1 MAIKETVQ
9 IDVESNATD
18 QTNELVGAIND
29 LKDAIKEM
37 SSGLE
42 KGLGDVNKELGDTK
56 KSVEAVGDT
65 AGKSEKGVSKLS
77 KAFGNVGKASGII
90 FLVQKAME
98 ILYDLFNN
106 NQRVVDVFNTAF
118 NFLQIAFSDFV
129 KFIEANIGG
138 ITGFFKGI
146 FEDPKAAMIS
156 FKDAFVANIVERFE
170 SFLDTL
176 GFLASAVK
184 KVFSGDFSGAL
195 DDVKNAGTEMVDVFT
210 GVDGTVGKVVE
221 GTKKVAGAV
230 ANYTKKTYEAATAM
244 TDLNKQAELADV
256 INQGLIEKYDLQ
268 AEQQRQ
274 IRDDERNT
282 IEERIAANN
291 RLGEILDEQEAA
303 MRANAQIR
311 LAQAEQNANLDKNNI
326 EFQKELIDARNEVA
340 AVDAQIAGFRSEQLS
355 NQEALERELLEIAR
369 AKKEAE
375 IDANEIAKQA
385 AIDQEENTI
394 RRLEL
399 EKELAEETK
408 NSRVSI
414 IEDELALTKEGTAR
428 YQELLDEKL
437 LLEAEYAAESKR
449 IDYDTEVTKREQ
461 RQETMAAAYEM
472 TKQGLE
478 AVSALTEAFAGQ
490 SEEQQRKAFQVQK
503 ALSAASTVMS
513 TIEGAQSAYT
523 TAQKSPITAVFPA
536 YPVIQA
542 GLATAFGIAKLKQ
555 IQSQQ
560 FQPGGTTSTPSRS
573 SGGGGGAPS
582 VPATQRSPQFN
593 VVGSSGINQIAES
606 LSQDR
611 PVKAYV
617 VGGEVTSQQQLDRK
631 RVKTASI

>member
-18 QTNELVGAIND
+18 QTNELVGAINE

-42 KGLGDVNKELGDTK
+42 KGLGDVDKGLKDTK
-56 KSVEAVGDT
+56 DSVEAVGET

-77 KAFGNVGKASGII
+77 KAFGNIGKASGII
-90 FLVQKAME
+90 FLVEKAME

-106 NQRVVDVFNTAF
+106 NQRVVDAFNTAF

-146 FEDPKAAMIS
+146 FEDPQAAMIS

-184 KVFSGDFSGAL
+184 KVFSGDFTGAL

-230 ANYTKKTYEAATAM
+230 ADYTKKTYEAATAM

-369 AKKEAE
+369 GKKEAE
-375 IDANEIAKQA
+375 IEANEITKQA
-385 AIDQEENTI
+385 AIDAEENTLK
-394 RRLEL
+394 RLEL
-399 EKELAEETK
+399 EKELAKATK
-408 NSRVSI
+408 ESRVSI

-437 LLEAEYAAESKR
+437 LLETEYAAESKR
-449 IDYDTEVTKREQ
+449 IDRETELTKREEREQ
-461 RQETMAAAYEM
+461 TIEM
-472 TKQGLE
+472 GYDLTKQGLE
-478 AVSALTEAFAGQ
+478 AAMALSEAFAGE
-490 SEEQQRKAFQVQK
+490 SEAQQRRAFNVQK
-503 ALSAASTVMS
+503 ALSAANTVIS
-513 TIEGAQSAYT
+513 TIEGAQNAYT
-523 TAQKSPITAVFPA
+523 TAQKSPITAAFPA
-536 YPVIQA
+536 YPAIQA

-555 IQSQQ
+555 IQNQQ
-560 FQPGGTTSTPSRS
+560 FNASSVPSTTS
-573 SGGGGGAPS
+573 A
-582 VPATQRSPQFN
+582 PATVGSRTPQFN
-593 VVGSSGINQIAES
+593 IVGTSGINQIAQS
-606 LSQDR
+606 LNQDR

-617 VGGEVTSQQQLDRK
+617 VGSDVSTQQQLDRN
-631 RVKTASI
+631 RVKTASL

>member
-18 QTNELVGAIND
+18 QTNELVGAINE

-42 KGLGDVNKELGDTK
+42 KGLGDVDKGLKDTK
-56 KSVEAVGDT
+56 DSVEAVGET

-77 KAFGNVGKASGII
+77 KAFGNIGKASGII
-90 FLVQKAME
+90 FLVEKAME

-106 NQRVVDVFNTAF
+106 NQRVVDAFNTAF

-129 KFIEANIGG
+129 KFIESNIGG
-138 ITGFFKGI
+138 ITGFFKDI
-146 FEDPKAAMIS
+146 FENPVESIKSFGTAIAENILERLSSILDVAGYVGKALKS
-156 FKDAFVANIVERFE
+156 LF
-170 SFLDTL
+170 T
-176 GFLASAVK
+176 
-184 KVFSGDFSGAL
+184 GDFAGAIEN
-195 DDVKNAGTEMVDVFT
+195 VKEAGKEMVDVFT
-210 GVDGTVGKVVE
+210 GVDNSAEKIAD
-221 GTKKVAGAV
+221 GTKKIAGAV
-230 ANYTKKTYEAATAM
+230 VDYTKKTYQAAGAM
-244 TDLNKQAELADV
+244 TELNKQAELADV

-311 LAQAEQNANLDKNNI
+311 LAQAQQNAKLDENNI
-326 EFQKELIDARNEVA
+326 EFQRELIDARNEVA

-369 AKKEAE
+369 GKKEAE
-375 IDANEIAKQA
+375 IEANEISKQA
-385 AIDQEENTI
+385 AIDAEENTLK
-394 RRLEL
+394 RLEL
-399 EKELAEETK
+399 EKELAKATK
-408 NSRVSI
+408 ESRVSI

-437 LLEAEYAAESKR
+437 LLETEYAAESKR
-449 IDYDTEVTKREQ
+449 IDRETELTKREEREQ
-461 RQETMAAAYEM
+461 TIQMGYDL

-478 AVSALTEAFAGQ
+478 AAMALSEAFAGE
-490 SEEQQRKAFQVQK
+490 SEAQQRRAFNVQK
-503 ALSAASTVMS
+503 ALSAANTVIS
-513 TIEGAQSAYT
+513 TIEGAQNAYT
-523 TAQKSPITAVFPA
+523 TAQKSPITAAFPA
-536 YPVIQA
+536 YPAIQA

-555 IQSQQ
+555 IQNQQ
-560 FQPGGTTSTPSRS
+560 FNASSVPSTTS
-573 SGGGGGAPS
+573 A
-582 VPATQRSPQFN
+582 PATVGSRTPQFN
-593 VVGSSGINQIAES
+593 IVGTSGINQIAQS
-606 LSQDR
+606 LNQDR
-611 PVKAYV
+611 PVRAYV
-617 VGGEVTSQQQLDRK
+617 VGSDVSTQQQLDRN
-631 RVKTASI
+631 RVKTASL

>member
-18 QTNELVGAIND
+18 QTNELVGAINE

-37 SSGLE
+37 STGLE

-56 KSVEAVGDT
+56 KSVEAVET
-65 AGKSEKGVSKLS
+65 AAENSSKGVGKLS
-77 KAFGNVGKASGII
+77 KAFGNIGKASGII
-90 FLVQKAME
+90 FLVEKAME

-106 NQRVVDVFNTAF
+106 NQRVVDIFNTAF

-129 KFIEANIGG
+129 KFIENNIGG
-138 ITGFFKGI
+138 ITGFFKDV
-146 FEDPKAAMIS
+146 FENPGE
-156 FKDAFVANIVERFE
+156 NIRALGEAIKNNIIERFQ
-170 SFLDTL
+170 SMLDVL
-176 GFLASAVK
+176 GFVGKAMQK
-184 KVFSGDFSGAL
+184 FFTGDFKGAL
-195 DDVKNAGTEMVDVFT
+195 NEVKNAGSEMVDVFT

-230 ANYTKKTYEAATAM
+230 ANYTKKTYEAAGAM

-274 IRDDERNT
+274 LRDDERNT

-291 RLGEILDEQEAA
+291 KLGEILDEQEAA
-303 MRANAQIR
+303 MRANANIR
-311 LAQAEQNANLDKNNI
+311 LKQAQMNAELDANNV
-326 EFQKELIDARNEVA
+326 EFQRELIDAKNEVA

-369 AKKEAE
+369 GKKEAE

-385 AIDQEENTI
+385 AIDQEENVLN
-394 RRLEL
+394 RLQL

-408 NSRVSI
+408 NARVSI

-449 IDYDTEVTKREQ
+449 IDYDTEMTKREQ
-461 RQETMAAAYEM
+461 RQETMAAAYEL

-478 AVSALTEAFAGQ
+478 AVSALTEAFAGE
-490 SEEQQRKAFQVQK
+490 SEEQQRRAFNVQK
-503 ALSAASTVMS
+503 ALSAASTVIS
-513 TIEGAQSAYT
+513 TIEGAQAAYT
-523 TAQKSPITAVFPA
+523 TAQKSPITAVFPG
-536 YPVIQA
+536 YPAVQA

-555 IQSQQ
+555 IQNQQ
-560 FQPGGTTSTPSRS
+560 FQGASVGTSSAPTSAGPRPS
-573 SGGGGGAPS
+573 
-582 VPATQRSPQFN
+582 TPQFN
-593 VVGSSGINQIAES
+593 VVGTSGINQLAQTIGQE
-606 LSQDR
+606 R
-611 PVKAYV
+611 PVRAYV
-617 VGGEVTSQQQLDRK
+617 VGSDVSTQQQLDRK
-631 RVKTASI
+631 RVKTASL

>member
-56 KSVEAVGDT
+56 KSVEAVET
-65 AGKSEKGVSKLS
+65 AAENSSKGVGKLS
-77 KAFGNVGKASGII
+77 KAFGNIGKASGII
-90 FLVQKAME
+90 FLVEKAME

-106 NQRVVDVFNTAF
+106 NQRVVDAFNTAF

-221 GTKKVAGAV
+221 GTKKVASAV
-230 ANYTKKTYEAATAM
+230 ADYTKKTYESASAM
-244 TDLNKQAELADV
+244 TELNKQAELADV

-282 IEERIAANN
+282 IEERIAANQ
-291 RLGEILDEQEAA
+291 RLGEILDEQEKA
-303 MRANAQIR
+303 MMDQANIR
-311 LAQAEQNANLDKNNI
+311 LKQAQMNADLDKNNV
-326 EFQKELIDARNEVA
+326 EFQKELIDAKNEVA
-340 AVDAQIAGFRSEQLS
+340 AVEAQIAGFRSEQLS
-355 NQEALERELLEIAR
+355 NEEALERELLEIAR
-369 AKKEAE
+369 GKKEAE
-375 IDANEIAKQA
+375 IEANEISKQA
-385 AIDQEENTI
+385 AIDAEENTL

-408 NSRVSI
+408 NARVSI

-437 LLEAEYAAESKR
+437 LLETEYAAESKR
-449 IDYDTEVTKREQ
+449 ID
-461 RQETMAAAYEM
+461 QETEEEKRANREETLAIGYEL

-478 AVSALTEAFAGQ
+478 AVSALTEAFAGE
-490 SEEQQRKAFQVQK
+490 SEEQQRRAFQVQK
-503 ALSAASTVMS
+503 ALSAANTVMS
-513 TIEGAQSAYT
+513 TIEAAQNAFK
-523 TAQKSPITAVFPA
+523 TASGSPVTAVFPA
-536 YPVIQA
+536 YPYVQA

-560 FQPGGTTSTPSRS
+560 FQPGSTPTPPSTG
-573 SGGGGGAPS
+573 GGGGGAPAAPS
-582 VPATQRSPQFN
+582 AGRSPQFN
-593 VVGSSGINQIAES
+593 VVGTSGINQIAES

>member
-9 IDVESNATD
+9 VDVESNATD

-56 KSVEAVGDT
+56 KSVEAVET
-65 AGKSEKGVSKLS
+65 AAENSSKGVGKLS
-77 KAFGNVGKASGII
+77 KAFGNIGKASGII
-90 FLVQKAME
+90 FLVEKAME

-106 NQRVVDVFNTAF
+106 NQRVVDAFNTAF

-221 GTKKVAGAV
+221 GTKKVASAV
-230 ANYTKKTYEAATAM
+230 ADYTKKTYESASAM
-244 TDLNKQAELADV
+244 TELNKQAELADV

-282 IEERIAANN
+282 IEERIAANQ
-291 RLGEILDEQEAA
+291 RLGEILDEQEKA
-303 MRANAQIR
+303 MMDQANIR
-311 LAQAEQNANLDKNNI
+311 LKQAQMNADLDKNNV
-326 EFQKELIDARNEVA
+326 EFQKELIDAKNEVA
-340 AVDAQIAGFRSEQLS
+340 AVEAQIAGFRSEQLS
-355 NQEALERELLEIAR
+355 NEEALERELLEIAR
-369 AKKEAE
+369 GKKEAE
-375 IDANEIAKQA
+375 IEANEISKQA
-385 AIDQEENTI
+385 AIDAEENTL

-408 NSRVSI
+408 NARVSI

-437 LLEAEYAAESKR
+437 LLETEYAAESKR
-449 IDYDTEVTKREQ
+449 ID
-461 RQETMAAAYEM
+461 QETEEEKRANREETLAIGYEL

-478 AVSALTEAFAGQ
+478 AVSALTEAFAGE
-490 SEEQQRKAFQVQK
+490 SEEQQRRAFQVQK
-503 ALSAASTVMS
+503 ALSAANTVMS
-513 TIEGAQSAYT
+513 TIEAAQNAFK
-523 TAQKSPITAVFPA
+523 TASGSPVTAVLPA
-536 YPVIQA
+536 YPYVQA

-560 FQPGGTTSTPSRS
+560 FQPGSTPTPPSTG
-573 SGGGGGAPS
+573 GGGGGAPAAPS
-582 VPATQRSPQFN
+582 AGRSPQFN
-593 VVGSSGINQIAES
+593 VVGTSGINQIAES

>member
-18 QTNELVGAIND
+18 QTNELVNAINE

-37 SSGLE
+37 STGLE

-56 KSVEAVGDT
+56 KSVEAVGES

-77 KAFGNVGKASGII
+77 KAFGNIGKASGII
-90 FLVQKAME
+90 FLVEKAME

-106 NQRVVDVFNTAF
+106 NQRVVDIFNTAF

-146 FEDPKAAMIS
+146 FEDPKSAMIS

-230 ANYTKKTYEAATAM
+230 ADYTKKTYESASAM
-244 TDLNKQAELADV
+244 TELNKQAELADV

-282 IEERIAANN
+282 IEERIAANQ
-291 RLGEILDEQEAA
+291 RLGEILDEQEKA
-303 MRANAQIR
+303 MMDQANIR
-311 LAQAEQNANLDKNNI
+311 LAQAQANADLDKNNV
-326 EFQKELIDARNEVA
+326 EFQKELIDAKNEVA
-340 AVDAQIAGFRSEQLS
+340 AVEAQIAGFRSEQLS
-355 NQEALERELLEIAR
+355 NEEALERELLEIAR
-369 AKKEAE
+369 GKKEAE
-375 IDANEIAKQA
+375 IEANEISKQA
-385 AIDQEENTI
+385 AIDAEENTL
-394 RRLEL
+394 RRLQL

-437 LLEAEYAAESKR
+437 LLETEYAAESKR
-449 IDYDTEVTKREQ
+449 IDKETEMTKREQ
-461 RQETMAAAYEM
+461 REETIKAGYEL

-478 AVSALTEAFAGQ
+478 ALGALTEAFAGQ
-490 SEEQQRKAFQVQK
+490 SEEQQRRAFNIQK
-503 ALSAASTVMS
+503 ALSAANTVMG
-513 TIEGAQSAYT
+513 TIEAAQNAFK
-523 TAQKSPITAVFPA
+523 TAAGSPITAVFPA
-536 YPVIQA
+536 YPYVQA

-555 IQSQQ
+555 IQNQQ
-560 FQPGGTTSTPSRS
+560 FQPGSTPTPPSA
-573 SGGGGGAPS
+573 GGGGGAPAAPS
-582 VPATQRSPQFN
+582 AGRSPQFN
-593 VVGSSGINQIAES
+593 VVGTSGINQIAES
-606 LSQDR
+606 LNQDR

>member
-18 QTNELVGAIND
+18 QTNELVGAINE

-42 KGLGDVNKELGDTK
+42 KGLGDVDKGLKDTK
-56 KSVEAVGDT
+56 DSVEAVGET

-77 KAFGNVGKASGII
+77 KAFGNIGKASGII
-90 FLVQKAME
+90 FLVEKAME

-106 NQRVVDVFNTAF
+106 NQRVVDAFNTAF

-146 FEDPKAAMIS
+146 FEDPQAAMIS

-184 KVFSGDFSGAL
+184 KVFSGDFTGAL

-230 ANYTKKTYEAATAM
+230 ADYTKKTYEAATAM

-369 AKKEAE
+369 GKKEAE
-375 IDANEIAKQA
+375 IEANEITKQA
-385 AIDQEENTI
+385 AIDAEENTLK
-394 RRLEL
+394 RLEL
-399 EKELAEETK
+399 EKELAKATK
-408 NSRVSI
+408 ESRVSI

-437 LLEAEYAAESKR
+437 LLETEYAAESKR
-449 IDYDTEVTKREQ
+449 IDRETELTKREEREQ
-461 RQETMAAAYEM
+461 TIEM
-472 TKQGLE
+472 GYDLTKQGLE
-478 AVSALTEAFAGQ
+478 AAMALSEAFAGD
-490 SEEQQRKAFQVQK
+490 SEKAQKRAFQVQK
-503 ALSAASTVMS
+503 ALSSASTVIS
-513 TIEGAQSAYT
+513 TIEAAQNAFK
-523 TAQKSPITAVFPA
+523 TAAASPITIANPA
-536 YPVIQA
+536 YPYIQA
-542 GLATAFGIAKLKQ
+542 GLATAFGVAKLAS

-560 FQPGGTTSTPSRS
+560 FNTSSVPSTTSAPAAATSRTPR
-573 SGGGGGAPS
+573 
-582 VPATQRSPQFN
+582 FN
-593 VVGSSGINQIAES
+593 IVGTSGINQIAQS
-606 LSQDR
+606 LNQDR

-617 VGGEVTSQQQLDRK
+617 VGSDVSTQQQLDRN
-631 RVKTASI
+631 RVKTASL

>member
-18 QTNELVGAIND
+18 QTNELVGAINE

-37 SSGLE
+37 STGLE

-56 KSVEAVGDT
+56 KSVEAVES
-65 AGKSEKGVSKLS
+65 AAESSSKGVGKLS
-77 KAFGNVGKASGII
+77 KAFGNIGKASGII
-90 FLVQKAME
+90 FLVEKAME

-106 NQRVVDVFNTAF
+106 NQRVVDIFNTAF

-129 KFIEANIGG
+129 KFIENNIGG
-138 ITGFFKGI
+138 ITGFFKDV
-146 FEDPKAAMIS
+146 FENPGE
-156 FKDAFVANIVERFE
+156 NIRALGEAIKNNIIERFQ
-170 SFLDTL
+170 SMLDVL
-176 GFLASAVK
+176 GFVGKAMK
-184 KVFSGDFSGAL
+184 KFFTGDFKGAL
-195 DDVKNAGTEMVDVFT
+195 DEVKNAGTEMVDVFT
-210 GVDGTVGKVVE
+210 GVDNSAQKIAE

-230 ANYTKKTYEAATAM
+230 ANYTKKTYEAAGAM
-244 TDLNKQAELADV
+244 TELNKQAELADV

-274 IRDDERNT
+274 LRDDERNT
-282 IEERIAANN
+282 IEERIAAND

-303 MRANAQIR
+303 MRANANIR
-311 LAQAEQNANLDKNNI
+311 LKQAEMNAALDKNNV
-326 EFQKELIDARNEVA
+326 EFQRELIDAKNEVA

-369 AKKEAE
+369 GKKEAE
-375 IDANEIAKQA
+375 IDANEIAKQS
-385 AIDQEENTI
+385 AIDAEENVLK
-394 RRLEL
+394 RLEL

-408 NSRVSI
+408 NARVSI

-437 LLEAEYAAESKR
+437 LLEAEYASESKR
-449 IDYDTEVTKREQ
+449 IDKETEDEKRANRE
-461 RQETMAAAYEM
+461 ETMAAGYEL

-490 SEEQQRKAFQVQK
+490 SEEQQRRAFNVQK
-503 ALSAASTVMS
+503 ALSAASTVIS
-513 TIEGAQSAYT
+513 TIEGAQAAYT
-523 TAQKSPITAVFPA
+523 TAQKSPITAAFPA
-536 YPVIQA
+536 YPAIQA

-555 IQSQQ
+555 IQNQQ
-560 FQPGGTTSTPSRS
+560 FRGASVGTSSAPTSAGPRPS
-573 SGGGGGAPS
+573 
-582 VPATQRSPQFN
+582 TPQFN
-593 VVGSSGINQIAES
+593 VVGTSGINQLAQTIGQE
-606 LSQDR
+606 R
-611 PVKAYV
+611 PVRAYV
-617 VGGEVTSQQQLDRK
+617 VGSDVSTQQQLDRK

>member
-56 KSVEAVGDT
+56 KSVEAVET
-65 AGKSEKGVSKLS
+65 AAENSSKGVGKLS
-77 KAFGNVGKASGII
+77 KAFGNIGKASGII
-90 FLVQKAME
+90 FLVEKAME

-221 GTKKVAGAV
+221 GTKKVASAV
-230 ANYTKKTYEAATAM
+230 ADYTKKTYESASAM
-244 TDLNKQAELADV
+244 TELNKQAELADV

-282 IEERIAANN
+282 IEERIAANQ
-291 RLGEILDEQEAA
+291 RLGEILDEQEKA
-303 MRANAQIR
+303 MMDQANIR
-311 LAQAEQNANLDKNNI
+311 LKQAQVNANLDKNNV
-326 EFQKELIDARNEVA
+326 EFQKELIDAKNEVA
-340 AVDAQIAGFRSEQLS
+340 AVEAQIAGFRSEQLS
-355 NQEALERELLEIAR
+355 NEEALERELLEIAR
-369 AKKEAE
+369 GKKEAE
-375 IDANEIAKQA
+375 IEANEISKQA
-385 AIDQEENTI
+385 AIDAEENTL

-408 NSRVSI
+408 NARVSI

-437 LLEAEYAAESKR
+437 LLETEYAAESKR
-449 IDYDTEVTKREQ
+449 ID
-461 RQETMAAAYEM
+461 QETEDEKRANREETLAIGYEL

-478 AVSALTEAFAGQ
+478 AVSALTEAFAGE
-490 SEEQQRKAFQVQK
+490 SEEQQRRAFQVQK
-503 ALSAASTVMS
+503 ALSAANTVMS
-513 TIEGAQSAYT
+513 TIEAAQNAFK
-523 TAQKSPITAVFPA
+523 TAAGSPVTAVFPA
-536 YPVIQA
+536 YPYVQA

-560 FQPGGTTSTPSRS
+560 FQPGSTPTPPSTG
-573 SGGGGGAPS
+573 GGGGGAPAAPS
-582 VPATQRSPQFN
+582 AGRSPQFN
-593 VVGSSGINQIAES
+593 VVGTSGINQIAES